1 MVPVISEDGLAN
13 AIVPMPAVISPPEFY
28 NQSDLISQDIDR
40 VSGVSEY
47 MRGGLPEIRRTA
59 TEAGIV
65 QDAANAR
72 ASEKLAVIERAIADC
87 GRRLVM
93 LAQQYM
99 TGEQSVRILG
109 SGEKTAWLNF
119 DRDYIQGEFDFEVEG
134 GSTQPVNESFRR
146 QSAMQ
151 IMDAMAPFLQIGIVN
166 VEKLAQ
172 YVLQYGFGVKQP
184 SMFLQS
190 PPPPPGAEGPQG
202 GPEDMGPEMP
212 PEGMMPM
219 PPQGMPAGMP
229 PQGLPPQGMPP
240 QGGMPELPPELLA
253 QLMAGGGQAGMPPQ
267 GGAPGLPPELAGL
280 PPEVLAQL
288 MQEMQGGGQMPP
300 PM

>member
-1 MVPVISEDGLAN
+1 
-13 AIVPMPAVISPPEFY
+13 
-28 NQSDLISQDIDR
+28 
-40 VSGVSEY
+40 
-47 MRGGLPEIRRTA
+47 
-59 TEAGIV
+59 
-65 QDAANAR
+65 
-72 ASEKLAVIERAIADC
+72 
-87 GRRLVM
+87 M

-151 IMDAMAPFLQIGIVN
+151 IMDAMAPFLQMGIVN

-190 PPPPPGAEGPQG
+190 APPPPGAEEPQG

-212 PEGMMPM
+212 PQEMMPM

-240 QGGMPELPPELLA
+240 QGGMPQLPPELLA

-288 MQEMQGGGQMPP
+288 MQQMQGGGQMPP
-300 PM
+300 SM